1 MYNLTKICDCCGSE
15 MKIKASLYEQ
25 HKDSYKSPT
34 KEWNLSSA
42 ISGLHICEKCALI
55 IDNSLLRFKLEVL
68 SNA

>member
-1 MYNLTKICDCCGSE
+1 MLNVIKTCDCCGLE
-15 MKIKASLYEQ
+15 MKIKASSYEQ
-25 HKDSYKSPT
+25 HKDSYISPT